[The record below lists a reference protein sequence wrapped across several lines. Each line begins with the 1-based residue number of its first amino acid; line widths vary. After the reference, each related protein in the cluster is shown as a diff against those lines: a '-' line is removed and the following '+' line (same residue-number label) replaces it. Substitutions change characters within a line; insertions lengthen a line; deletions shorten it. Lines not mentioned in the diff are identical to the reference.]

1 MGHPRK
7 GRLLESLL
15 IVLPLLCIPAL
26 VKAQTPQFQ
35 VNPETGETQ
44 KQFAARTQWWR
55 EAKFGMFIHWGLY
68 AVPADSTKGLG
79 EWYMNNWQMQVKD
92 YEKFAPQF
100 DPVKFDAKK
109 WVQVAK
115 DAGMKYIVITSKHHD
130 GFCMFDSKLTDYTI
144 TKATPFHRDPMKEL
158 AAECKKQGIVLC
170 FYHSVM
176 DWHEPDY
183 LPRRPWE
190 TQTRPADGADLDR
203 YMQHMEGQL
212 RELLT
217 NYGRIGV
224 IWFDGGW
231 EHNAA
236 QEHSLEVVKLIRSL
250 QPGILINDRINL
262 PEDFSTPEQTIPAN
276 ALPNGRLWETCMTL
290 NDTWGYAKNDHNWKP
305 ADDLIHK
312 LCDIA
317 SKGGNFLLNVGPT
330 DQGEF
335 TPETIERL
343 ETVGKWMKRNSVS
356 IYDTEKS
363 PFKRLPFD
371 GRCTRKGNT
380 LYLQV
385 FHWPDTGLTLTGL
398 KTPLKSAT
406 ALLGNERLKVETA
419 ADGNVTVSK
428 PGQIDPVATVI
439 ELRLAAPPV
448 VENIALAI
456 RPAADGR
463 FTLMAADATIEG
475 NTAQVETKGGGSP
488 NIGYW
493 TNAKDVVAWTLTVPK
508 EGNYKVEIEYAC
520 EEGAAGSV
528 YRLLVGDAKEGTEGT
543 VHGTGDWTN
552 FQTETLAGTLKL
564 PAGAQTVRVAPQT
577 MPHGAVMNLRRIV
590 LTPVP

>member
-1 MGHPRK
+1 M
-7 GRLLESLL
+7 
-15 IVLPLLCIPAL
+15 LPLLCIPAL